1 MKVGIIGTGIMGS
14 NLARCLSRRG
24 VELAL
29 YNRTPEKAEKLA
41 REVGGRVYYDVV
53 SLASSCD
60 VVVAFLPRS
69 EDVVG
74 VVSKLVEKPPQL
86 EIAFIN
92 ASTITPQASLEAY
105 RLLER
110 ARVHYLEAP
119 VYGSSDEARE
129 CRLVSIVASSREVFD
144 RYRGVFELYSSTV
157 HYVGEPPAAMALKLA
172 LNNIGLALPAIIA
185 ESIMI
190 LGAHGVDIEVF
201 KKIASNLWFGQA
213 LERYLDRILN
223 ERTPRFRAE
232 LAMKDYTY
240 ISQTLRDAGL
250 PSLVSD
256 ALANFYAIASRGG
269 YADKDYPYAA
279 RFFIDLASKRDARN
293 SKAASI

>member
-1 MKVGIIGTGIMGS
+1 MKVGIIGTGVMGS

-41 REVGGRVYYDVV
+41 QEIGGRVYYDVV
-53 SLASSCD
+53 SLANSCD

-86 EIAFIN
+86 EVAFIN

-105 RLLER
+105 KLLER

-144 RYRGVFELYSSTV
+144 KYRRVFELYSSTV

-190 LGAHGVDIEVF
+190 LRAYGVDIEVF

-223 ERTPRFRAE
+223 DRTLRFRAE

-279 RFFIDLASKRDARN
+279 RFFIDLASKRN
-293 SKAASI
+293 VCCSKAASI